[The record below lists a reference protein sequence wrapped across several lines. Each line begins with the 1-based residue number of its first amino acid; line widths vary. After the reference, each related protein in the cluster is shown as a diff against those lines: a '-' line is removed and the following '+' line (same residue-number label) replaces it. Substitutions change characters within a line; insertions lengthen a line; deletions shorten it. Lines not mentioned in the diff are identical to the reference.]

1 MTVALLSSNDV
12 EMMLTDKCGQCEYSI
27 FTGTVLSMK
36 SYMQYSRVRS
46 RVQNQIDHG
55 IVGREEKKREDSISA
70 QIMTTVRCIQ

>member
-12 EMMLTDKCGQCEYSI
+12 EMMLTDECGQCEYSI

-36 SYMQYSRVRS
+36 SYMQYSHVRS
-46 RVQNQIDHG
+46 RVDITIDHG
-55 IVGREEKKREDSISA
+55 IGKEEKKREDSILA